1 MTPLHRPAIRKPPRP
16 STATACDR
24 ACGDTVA
31 PSREAA
37 VAPKSPRPLRSSQA
51 QLISSAAPAWRQ
63 HLKLARPRRPFQA
76 HLCGALLGGA
86 SAKGSRVFTR
96 SIFPSPVAPAWNSSS
111 FGFPRASHTRD
122 YSQRTS
128 GRGQVIE
135 HGPEPT
141 LYVIDLASNPALITR
156 YVRPCVARDQGEVR
170 LEPRQ
175 RGDRSTGGPLLA
187 PSRQPHPRGLHLS
200 RPPAVRLLAG
210 VAGLRALFG
219 AAAADGRGLTA
230 RERVGKQAHDHRQ
243 ARQDRATARAPVRRI
258 ACP

>member
-1 MTPLHRPAIRKPPRP
+1 MTIHPCGLCLTKHQPRVQ
-16 STATACDR
+16 AC
-24 ACGDTVA
+24 
-31 PSREAA
+31 
-37 VAPKSPRPLRSSQA
+37 SPVRSF
-51 QLISSAAPAWRQ
+51 
-63 HLKLARPRRPFQA
+63 ARPWLPD
-76 HLCGALLGGA
+76 GTGA
-86 SAKGSRVFTR
+86 S
-96 SIFPSPVAPAWNSSS
+96 PA
-111 FGFPRASHTRD
+111 FPRAWHARPCGR
-122 YSQRTS
+122 RTT

-243 ARQDRATARAPVRRI
+243 ARQDRPTARAPVRRI